1 MATTFTPVVGNH
13 DGWFEGSARSFGE
26 YDTRSKGDEMKRQL
40 NKTLSRTVQTAVL
53 LVTIPLVASG
63 VQGGDQLG
71 GGRLEGTWDV
81 RVSVA
86 DCVTGEEI
94 RSFDSLGIF
103 MRGGTTIDSTSG
115 VPQALKTP
123 GQGIWSHVGANT
135 YRFKF
140 KAFSFDPAGD
150 YTGYQII
157 EHEAYLDATA
167 DAYESAG
174 TAEFYTPD
182 GFLLFTLCST
192 TSATRFNFD

>member
-1 MATTFTPVVGNH
+1 MATTFTTAVGDH
-13 DGWFEGSARSFGE
+13 DGGFGESARSFDE
-26 YDTRSKGDEMKRQL
+26 NDNRSKGDEMKRQL
-40 NKTLSRTVQTAVL
+40 NRALSRTVQTAVL
-53 LVTIPLVASG
+53 LVTIPLAASG
-63 VQGGDQLG
+63 VQGGDQQG

-81 RVSVA
+81 RVSIV

-123 GQGIWSHVGANT
+123 GQGIWSHVEANT

-140 KAFSFDPAGD
+140 KAFSFDPAGT
-150 YTGYQII
+150 YTGYQIV
-157 EHEAYLDATA
+157 EHEAYMDPTA
-167 DAYESAG
+167 DAYESDG

-182 GFLLFTLCST
+182 GFLILTGCST
-192 TSATRFNFD
+192 TTATRFNFD